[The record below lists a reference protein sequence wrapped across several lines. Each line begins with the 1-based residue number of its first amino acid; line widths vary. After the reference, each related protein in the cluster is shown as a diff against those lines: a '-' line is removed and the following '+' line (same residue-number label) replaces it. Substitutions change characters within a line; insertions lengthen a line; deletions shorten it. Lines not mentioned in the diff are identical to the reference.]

1 MRARVSS
8 HIIAL
13 AWASLAAFDVFH
25 IDNGFHSFV
34 RYTAYLEKNPKQVE
48 QFEAAIFSLH
58 PLLIYAARI
67 DEQCMQYQ
75 LADRQEKVTNC
86 FERTLA
92 LREKVYGLSSPAICQ
107 TIIQLG
113 CSNLREKNYSAA
125 EAAFKRALKICQSHN
140 LICHDSGFPSVVEC
154 LDSLAYVYEAQS
166 RYDDAEFCEKRAIA
180 LTMAKRGNDSECGS
194 QFLRLAELAK
204 KQAKYQ
210 TAIAFY
216 QKNLSMHEPVFG
228 KNDQD
233 SIFMREQIAECQVLS
248 RQSHQI

>member
-1 MRARVSS
+1 VRARASS
-8 HIIAL
+8 HIITL
-13 AWASLAAFDVFH
+13 AWASLAAFNVFH
-25 IDNGFHSFV
+25 INNGFHSFV
-34 RYTAYLEKNPKQVE
+34 RYSAYLEKNPQQVE
-48 QFEAAIFSLH
+48 QFGAAVFSLH
-58 PLLIYAARI
+58 PLLVYAARI
-67 DEQCMQYQ
+67 DEQCVQYQ
-75 LADRQEKVTNC
+75 LVDKQEKVTNC

-107 TIIQLG
+107 TLIQLG
-113 CSNLREKNYSAA
+113 CSNLRDKNYSAA

-154 LDSLAYVYEAQS
+154 LDSLAYVYEAQN
-166 RYDDAEFCEKRAIA
+166 RYDDAEACEKRAIA
-180 LTMAKRGNDSECGS
+180 LTMEKRGNDLSCGN

-228 KNDQD
+228 KNDRD